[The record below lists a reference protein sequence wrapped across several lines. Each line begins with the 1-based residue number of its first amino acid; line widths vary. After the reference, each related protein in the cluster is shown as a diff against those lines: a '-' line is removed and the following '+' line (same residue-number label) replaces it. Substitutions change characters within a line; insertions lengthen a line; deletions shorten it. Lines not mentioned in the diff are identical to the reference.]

1 MYPCECLTRSINCS
15 RGVVEITKYAIALL
29 VLETTTRVQY
39 ERKARA
45 KGTLTG
51 LLYEE
56 TIHLASVVFCR
67 VLNLFLRLLPE
78 YRTRAKGK
86 QTGLL

>member
-1 MYPCECLTRSINCS
+1 MPYAEYCT
-15 RGVVEITKYAIALL
+15 RGVVERIIKHEVKPSTLL

-39 ERKARA
+39 ERKTRA

-56 TIHLASVVFCR
+56 TIPLASIVFCH
-67 VLNLFLRLLPE
+67 VLNFFLRLLH
-78 YRTRAKGK
+78 YGN
-86 QTGLL
+86 

>member
-1 MYPCECLTRSINCS
+1 MEYCT
-15 RGVVEITKYAIALL
+15 RGVVERIIKHEVKPSALL

-56 TIHLASVVFCR
+56 TIPLASVVFFR
-67 VLNLFLRLLPE
+67 VLNFFLRLLPE
-78 YRTRAKGK
+78 YRTRANGK
-86 QTGLL
+86 QTGRLHQ

>member
-1 MYPCECLTRSINCS
+1 MAKRIIKHEAKPS
-15 RGVVEITKYAIALL
+15 ALL
-29 VLETTTRVQY
+29 VLETITRVQY

-56 TIHLASVVFCR
+56 TIPLASVVFCS
-67 VLNLFLRLLPE
+67 VLNFFLRQLLE

-86 QTGLL
+86 QTGLLR

>member
-1 MYPCECLTRSINCS
+1 MPYAEYCT
-15 RGVVEITKYAIALL
+15 RGVVERIIKHEAKPSALL
-29 VLETTTRVQY
+29 VLQTTTRVQY

-56 TIHLASVVFCR
+56 TMPLASVVFCC
-67 VLNLFLRLLPE
+67 VLKLFLRLLPE

-86 QTGLL
+86 QTGLLR

>member
-1 MYPCECLTRSINCS
+1 MPYAEYCS
-15 RGVVEITKYAIALL
+15 RGVVEITIKHEAKPIALL

>member
-1 MYPCECLTRSINCS
+1 MPYAEYCT
-15 RGVVEITKYAIALL
+15 RGVVERIIKHEAKPSAF
-29 VLETTTRVQY
+29 ETTTRVQY

-45 KGTLTG
+45 KVTLTG

-56 TIHLASVVFCR
+56 TIPLASVVFCR
-67 VLNLFLRLLPE
+67 VLKLFLRLLPE

-86 QTGLL
+86 QTGLLR